1 MSYPMDSV
9 LLPRNKDACPSPAPA
24 GCWRLRAGHAVSLQP
39 QAHGLLHI
47 AQGRVWLTQGD
58 GHDHV
63 LAAGDSIALQP
74 GRLAVLE
81 PWAAPGAQDVAF
93 AWDAAAPPVACA
105 TPAAGDWERSVARP
119 LWDLGQALGVALRA
133 TGQLARGLARWALHR
148 AVPGGARAVPQCRG
162 G

>member
-93 AWDAAAPPVACA
+93 AWDAAAPPVAC
-105 TPAAGDWERSVARP
+105 
-119 LWDLGQALGVALRA
+119 
-133 TGQLARGLARWALHR
+133 
-148 AVPGGARAVPQCRG
+148 
-162 G
+162 